1 MWQGASVSTAVI
13 RPAQESDLARLVEVE
28 LAAGAL
34 FHDVGLHEVAEH
46 EATVAELRTP
56 YDEGRIWVAQ
66 EGEEIAG
73 YVMAE
78 VLDGNAHVAQVSVDP
93 AWSRR
98 GTGRRLV
105 AVVEDWGRAAG
116 RPATTLTTFRDVPF
130 NGPYYARL
138 GYREVAPEEIGPE
151 LAATMAR
158 EAALPGIDASRRCAM
173 RKESS

>member
-1 MWQGASVSTAVI
+1 
-13 RPAQESDLARLVEVE
+13 
-28 LAAGAL
+28 
-34 FHDVGLHEVAEH
+34 
-46 EATVAELRTP
+46 VAELRAP
-56 YDEGRIWVAQ
+56 YDAGRIWVAQ
-66 EGEEIAG
+66 DGDVVVG

-116 RPATTLTTFRDVPF
+116 LPATTLTTFRDVPF

-138 GYREVAPEEIGPE
+138 GYRELAPEEIGPE

-158 EAALPGIDASRRCAM
+158 EAALPGIDADRRCAM
-173 RKESS
+173 RKDSASRRPG